1 MKRLCEA
8 DGRFTEEG
16 VLLLQKVMSL
26 LRPVFSEFIEKGY
39 DMSDVAQQVHQAVDF
54 VKRA

>member
-8 DGRFTEEG
+8 DGKFTPEG
-16 VLLLQKVMSL
+16 AILLQKVISL

-39 DMSDVAQQVHQAVDF
+39 ETNDIAQQVHQAVGL
-54 VKRA
+54 VERA